1 MKTPWFSVPKL
12 RATLWLLFISLS
24 TQAQTQHALLIGISH
39 YQELDTLQFAD
50 RDAVAFA
57 EFLKSQQVPE
67 DNIKLFLNEN
77 ATRFNIVDELYN
89 TTQSLKKGDR
99 FYFYFGGHGDLEA
112 KIGYENSLL
121 LLYNSFKKNYF
132 QGNEYLQLS
141 ELKTWFRELSKK
153 GIEVIFIAD
162 ACHSG
167 GLIGGKEG
175 NSKTQKALQ
184 ESWEGITKILSSKAD
199 EFSLEG
205 KQWGGGRGLFS
216 YHLVNG
222 LIGRADGN
230 GDQKVSLGELSKYL
244 QEKVVGEA
252 APNVQTPVVLGN
264 SKQQVS
270 VVSKAAMKGLAE
282 AEKRQIPILT
292 EVNIK
297 GGEEREAL
305 LNSRLDTTLSST
317 YRKFIQALKTKRINT
332 YDDST
337 DYALMH
343 FRTLE
348 ARRVPENLLKMMKRN
363 LGAALMEKELQVMKN
378 LRETGSTLSR
388 LSEAKTLLPATANL
402 REAINLL
409 GTDHY
414 IYPYLKARTLILE
427 AEMSQPKPLSIPT
440 SQQIDMKEAAQVSY
454 SSDGKTKQIITKE
467 EARKNVV
474 KKRQLMLES
483 LALEP
488 NMVSTYALLASSYRV
503 DLMDKK
509 NDSTIYFLDKVTEL
523 LPNSGYTYFNLGY
536 TYDLIPFN
544 DREGVPIPHPK
555 LTIYPNPQ
563 ALSNYEK
570 ALSVGGL
577 DVYTQKR
584 ACFFLGYLYRGKS
597 AQSSFRDYAK
607 AINYVEKLATF
618 EKQANDSLKVGGK
631 AKYVERFSTSA
642 AAQIPLDQLLIN
654 YSLLYQLHRA
664 NNTLAEA
671 EAYLSKITQETKEL
685 GLAVGFRTAAFQL
698 HELLKWDE
706 NADYLQKS
714 LSFQLLALEQA
725 EKELAA
731 SSVQDKPRNSL
742 RHREQILAVG
752 ALYRA
757 LGNYEAAEKYL
768 LEAANYP
775 LADEFR
781 EKWRVASWALR
792 PYQNRLIGIPVLARR
807 FTHEVKYGLEV
818 NLELFFLKLEQN
830 KQDEAFGW
838 LEKAIQ
844 VPRSEDFP
852 VHRWFPNFEKN
863 VFQAYSNLDVTQFKT
878 LKAKYFPVNDKK

>member
-1 MKTPWFSVPKL
+1 MKTFRNTTLLLGLLLTVISV
-12 RATLWLLFISLS
+12 
-24 TQAQTQHALLIGISH
+24 QAQQSAGLVIGISH

-57 EFLKSQQVPE
+57 EFLKTQQVPE

-305 LNSRLDTTLSST
+305 LISKLDTTLTST
-317 YRKFIQALKTKRINT
+317 FNKLIQAMNEKRLNT
-332 YDDST
+332 FDNEK
-337 DYALMH
+337 DYALLHYRKLVAEKVPDYLLIRIKRKLGEALMERELLLMRNVREKGDVRINRMGNNLELAMSNLQETMNLLGSSH
-343 FRTLE
+343 YLYKFLE
-348 ARRVPENLLKMMKRN
+348 ARVLV
-363 LGAALMEKELQVMKN
+363 LQSQILPKQRSKITDNESIDKN
-378 LRETGSTLSR
+378 LKDLKIYYTNLYAYR
-388 LSEAKTLLPATANL
+388 KQLL
-402 REAINLL
+402 I
-409 GTDHY
+409 
-414 IYPYLKARTLILE
+414 KAF
-427 AEMSQPKPLSIPT
+427 Q
-440 SQQIDMKEAAQVSY
+440 
-454 SSDGKTKQIITKE
+454 
-467 EARKNVV
+467 
-474 KKRQLMLES
+474 
-483 LALEP
+483 LEP
-488 NMVSTYALLASSYRV
+488 AMISTYALLAACYQESQRYRESN
-503 DLMDKK
+503 K
-509 NDSTIYFLDKVTEL
+509 NTVTMLDSAIFYQQKVIEL
-523 LPNSGYTYFNLGY
+523 IPNHQFANFNLGLMY
-536 TYDLIPFN
+536 Q
-544 DREGVPIPHPK
+544 R
-555 LTIYPNPQ
+555 IYQENPQ
-563 ALSNYEK
+563 NPSLRNQAIEYYEK
-570 ALSVGGL
+570 AIALDATYREAYLFLSE
-577 DVYTQKR
+577 
-584 ACFFLGYLYRGKS
+584 LYRGDDVNDP
-597 AQSSFRDYAK
+597 QHDYVK
-607 AINYVEKLATF
+607 AIPCYEKLFQLSEQKDLKNQQTDKNYISKMSSAGPNPI
-618 EKQANDSLKVGGK
+618 KANFMEMMANLISLQK
-631 AKYVERFSTSA
+631 
-642 AAQIPLDQLLIN
+642 
-654 YSLLYQLHRA
+654 LYQLTG
-664 NNTLAEA
+664 NNTLLA
-671 EAYLSKITQETKEL
+671 AYKAKLQQKIEQSNSWPGYWGVTIVQFNSIAWSE
-685 GLAVGFRTAAFQL
+685 
-698 HELLKWDE
+698 DE
-706 NADYLQKS
+706 NDAK
-714 LSFQLLALEQA
+714 LALEWLQKA
-725 EKELAA
+725 FEKLEEAA
-731 SSVQDKPRNSL
+731 KSASNDEKITLNL
-742 RHREQILAVG
+742 YHRE
-752 ALYRA
+752 ALKSMGVVHRM
-757 LGNYEAAEKYL
+757 LKNYEEAEKYFLKAIAYPTPEQVKGKLKLTGSSSFIAKGRL
-768 LEAANYP
+768 LSTLNGIQIMGNSYH
-775 LADEFR
+775 
-781 EKWRVASWALR
+781 
-792 PYQNRLIGIPVLARR
+792 YRLDA
-807 FTHEVKYGLEV
+807 FE
-818 NLELFFLKLEQN
+818 ELFLMKLEQN
-830 KQDEAFGW
+830 KVE
-838 LEKAIQ
+838 E
-844 VPRSEDFP
+844 
-852 VHRWFPNFEKN
+852 
-863 VFQAYSNLDVTQFKT
+863 AYSWLDKAFENSAAEFGNDISGEPFEHAILSSCANLDQARFKT
-878 LKAKYFPVNDKK
+878 LKAKYFPPIEKK